1 MEVREHRPDGAFG
14 HVDHPLLF
22 KQVRD
27 TKSDRTGRL
36 RAVVRESA
44 GTVAGRPTYTRT
56 AYIRAADGREFT
68 AAPDRLEQA

>member
-27 TKSDRTGRL
+27 PQTDRTGQL

-44 GTVAGRPTYTRT
+44 GKVSGRAKYTRT

-68 AAPDRLEQA
+68 AAPDKLERA